1 MDSRS
6 GSAETIDDCGELS
19 RLRRERHRLLLRV
32 SGGRISEVAG
42 GTEQTSGL
50 MAARKDSC
58 TSSLTCQLWNDG
70 RRVLVQVIHAAC
82 DGVGRHAH
90 SRHHH
95 PAVVRVE
102 GGRQAGQTLV
112 VDDGEAAELLDLLPA
127 MQPLPQ
133 ARRDLRQGFPS
144 AGGGQ
149 NVRFQDKK
157 KRTDALKPAGRV
169 KFAHFASRIL
179 WSTSSSDEL

>member
-1 MDSRS
+1 MESRS
-6 GSAETIDDCGELS
+6 GSADISEGCGELS

-42 GTEQTSGL
+42 GRADVRPLQRRQDSHTSL
-50 MAARKDSC
+50 
-58 TSSLTCQLWNDG
+58 LTCELWNDG
-70 RRVLVQVIHAAC
+70 RRVLVQVIHATR

-102 GGRQAGQTLV
+102 GGRQAGETLV
-112 VDDGEAAELLDLLPA
+112 ADDGEAAELLDLLPA

-133 ARRDLRQGFPS
+133 ARRHLRQSFPS
-144 AGGGQ
+144 AGQGETLAWKSKNRQ
-149 NVRFQDKK
+149 IR
-157 KRTDALKPAGRV
+157 
-169 KFAHFASRIL
+169 
-179 WSTSSSDEL
+179 